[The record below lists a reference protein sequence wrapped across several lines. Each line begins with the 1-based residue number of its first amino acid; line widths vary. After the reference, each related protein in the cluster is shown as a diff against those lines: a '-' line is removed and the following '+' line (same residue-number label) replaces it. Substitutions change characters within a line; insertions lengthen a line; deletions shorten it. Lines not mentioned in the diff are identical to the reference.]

1 MEGDNVMGKKTVKEI
16 IEAETVFVENGI
28 EYYEV
33 DGLYYPKLIL
43 GDEMESDVYV
53 GRWGR
58 EWMRYLES
66 VDKVRY
72 RRLLISGELK
82 KIACDVDEEAGEMIG
97 RLEKEYYE
105 KHREQCKGF
114 WKTYQVREHGR
125 MMAEEIVRS
134 EIVHKVR

>member
-1 MEGDNVMGKKTVKEI
+1 MVPKKVKEMM
-16 IEAETVFVENGI
+16 EAETVLVENGI
-28 EYYEV
+28 EYYEKE
-33 DGLYYPKLIL
+33 GLYYPKLVL
-43 GDEMESDVYV
+43 GDEMESNIYV

-72 RRLLISGELK
+72 RRLMILGKLK
-82 KIACDVDEEAGEMIG
+82 KIAKMVDEEAGDMIE
-97 RLEKEYYE
+97 RLEQEYFD
-105 KHREQCKGF
+105 KHRGDCIGF
-114 WKTYQVREHGR
+114 WETYQVREQGR

>member
-1 MEGDNVMGKKTVKEI
+1 MGEKTVKEI
-16 IEAETVFVENGI
+16 MEAETVLVENGI
-28 EYYEV
+28 AYYEE

-43 GDEMESDVYV
+43 ADEMESDVYV

-66 VDKVRY
+66 MDKVQY

-82 KIACDVDEEAGEMIG
+82 KTACDVDEEAGEMIE

-114 WKTYQVREHGR
+114 RKTYQVREQGR

-134 EIVHKVR
+134 EIIYKVR

>member
-1 MEGDNVMGKKTVKEI
+1 MGEKTVKEI
-16 IEAETVFVENGI
+16 MEAETVLVENGI
-28 EYYEV
+28 EYYEE

-43 GDEMESDVYV
+43 GDVLECNVYV

-82 KIACDVDEEAGEMIG
+82 KIAHDVDEETGEMIS
-97 RLEKEYYE
+97 RLEQKYYE
-105 KHREQCKGF
+105 KHKEQCKGF
-114 WKTYQVREHGR
+114 WKTYQVREQGR
-125 MMAEEIVRS
+125 MMAEEIVRN
-134 EIVHKVR
+134 EIIHKVR

>member
-1 MEGDNVMGKKTVKEI
+1 MGKKTVKEI
-16 IEAETVFVENGI
+16 MEAETVLVENGI
-28 EYYEV
+28 EYYEE
-33 DGLYYPKLIL
+33 DRLYYPKLIS
-43 GDEMESDVYV
+43 GDELESNIYV

-82 KIACDVDEEAGEMIG
+82 KLACGVDEEAGEMIS
-97 RLEKEYYE
+97 RLEQEYYE
-105 KHREQCKGF
+105 KHKEQCKGF
-114 WKTYQVREHGR
+114 WKTYQIREQGR

-134 EIVHKVR
+134 EIIHKVR

>member
-1 MEGDNVMGKKTVKEI
+1 MRKKIVKEI
-16 IEAETVFVENGI
+16 MEAETVFVENGI
-28 EYYEV
+28 EYYEEE
-33 DGLYYPKLIL
+33 GLYYPKLIL
-43 GDEMESDVYV
+43 RDELESNVYV

-82 KIACDVDEEAGEMIG
+82 RLACDVDEEAGEMIE

-105 KHREQCKGF
+105 KYRKQCKGF
-114 WKTYQVREHGR
+114 WKTYQVREQGR

-134 EIVHKVR
+134 EIVHKVI

>member
-1 MEGDNVMGKKTVKEI
+1 MGEKTVKEVMK
-16 IEAETVFVENGI
+16 AETVFVENEI
-28 EYYEV
+28 EYYEE

-58 EWMRYLES
+58 EWMRYLEA

-82 KIACDVDEEAGEMIG
+82 KVAHDVDEEAGEMIE

-114 WKTYQVREHGR
+114 WETYQVREHGR
-125 MMAEEIVRS
+125 MMAEEIVRD

>member
-1 MEGDNVMGKKTVKEI
+1 MGEKTVKEI
-16 IEAETVFVENGI
+16 MESETVLVENGI
-28 EYYEV
+28 AYYEE

-43 GDEMESDVYV
+43 EDELECNVYV

-72 RRLLISGELK
+72 KRLLISRELK
-82 KIACDVDEEAGEMIG
+82 KIAHDVDEEAGEMIE

-114 WKTYQVREHGR
+114 WKTYQVREQGR
-125 MMAEEIVRS
+125 MMAEETVRN
-134 EIVHKVR
+134 EIIHKVR

>member
-1 MEGDNVMGKKTVKEI
+1 
-16 IEAETVFVENGI
+16 
-28 EYYEV
+28 
-33 DGLYYPKLIL
+33 
-43 GDEMESDVYV
+43 MESDVYV

-66 VDKVRY
+66 VDKVQY

-82 KIACDVDEEAGEMIG
+82 KTAYDVDEEAREMIES
-97 RLEKEYYE
+97 LEKEYYE

-114 WKTYQVREHGR
+114 WKTYQVREQGR
-125 MMAEEIVRS
+125 MMAEEIVRD